1 MRICASRHAYQS
13 WLRPSSA
20 AVSWQACSAA
30 SPAALSAVRRPQHL
44 LLPPARFLS
53 SGAGGHGEG
62 SQGNRKAQ
70 AAVLAVGTVG
80 VAWLTFEDRRGGLSG
95 GPFEPLTLYVAAIVR
110 GSRAAVALVRVAADY
125 KISLRGLEK
134 STDEYRAALAECH
147 SRAAQSV
154 LQLCRQQAGVY
165 IKAGQLLA
173 SLRPVLP
180 QQFTETLAQLC
191 DDAPRSP
198 LHDVRRVF
206 REEMGADMEQI
217 FHHVDPEPIGC
228 ASLAQVH
235 KAWLRQDDGGE
246 GRMVALKV
254 QHAWMSRHTRSDT
267 LVMEAAASILELLF
281 PAIEIK
287 WLIPVFRRNLES
299 ELNFL
304 SEARNMQRCAF
315 NFQDMVGVRV
325 PTLLEHLTSRRILT
339 MEFINGVKV
348 NDVDSLRA
356 RGFDPVLVAS
366 NVTRIFGEM
375 VFCHGFVHCDPHP
388 GNMLVV
394 PRHEPAATAA
404 RGRGKN
410 EFDVVVLDHGLYRE
424 ISPAMRRG
432 YCEMWEAMILQDSAM
447 LQRVATDMGVGQYA
461 KLFPLIFT
469 MRAIDS
475 QVKLGDRMSKDER
488 ERVRD
493 NLGVEGFSKDNF
505 NLAEVLHF
513 SERIPRDLLFIIRT
527 QNLVR
532 ALCSDLGLE
541 SRQRFRL
548 YASLAARGK
557 VLVHTPIPPHL
568 AAFYAPSPA
577 HHDTQKGVD
586 VDAYRRVETES
597 SVLASG
603 DTKLQSHTRPD
614 TDEMG
619 RGFEKEGV
627 GGGVVVSAQRSA
639 GTRARQWLRSLNL
652 EFRMLLIEMGMWLYA
667 VFWNRGRSAGMSASL
682 TASRDSPV
690 G

>member
-1 MRICASRHAYQS
+1 M
-13 WLRPSSA
+13 
-20 AVSWQACSAA
+20 
-30 SPAALSAVRRPQHL
+30 
-44 LLPPARFLS
+44 
-53 SGAGGHGEG
+53 
-62 SQGNRKAQ
+62 SQ
-70 AAVLAVGTVG
+70 
-80 VAWLTFEDRRGGLSG
+80 
-95 GPFEPLTLYVAAIVR
+95 IVR

-235 KAWLRQDDGGE
+235 KAWLRQDDGSE

-356 RGFDPVLVAS
+356 RGFDPVLVA
-366 NVTRIFGEM
+366 
-375 VFCHGFVHCDPHP
+375 
-388 GNMLVV
+388 
-394 PRHEPAATAA
+394 
-404 RGRGKN
+404 
-410 EFDVVVLDHGLYRE
+410 
-424 ISPAMRRG
+424 
-432 YCEMWEAMILQDSAM
+432 
-447 LQRVATDMGVGQYA
+447 
-461 KLFPLIFT
+461 
-469 MRAIDS
+469 
-475 QVKLGDRMSKDER
+475 
-488 ERVRD
+488 
-493 NLGVEGFSKDNF
+493 
-505 NLAEVLHF
+505 
-513 SERIPRDLLFIIRT
+513 
-527 QNLVR
+527 
-532 ALCSDLGLE
+532 
-541 SRQRFRL
+541 RL
-548 YASLAARGK
+548 
-557 VLVHTPIPPHL
+557 
-568 AAFYAPSPA
+568 
-577 HHDTQKGVD
+577 
-586 VDAYRRVETES
+586 
-597 SVLASG
+597 
-603 DTKLQSHTRPD
+603 
-614 TDEMG
+614 
-619 RGFEKEGV
+619 
-627 GGGVVVSAQRSA
+627 
-639 GTRARQWLRSLNL
+639 
-652 EFRMLLIEMGMWLYA
+652 
-667 VFWNRGRSAGMSASL
+667 
-682 TASRDSPV
+682 
-690 G
+690 